1 LIDFK
6 LTLGWPIEI
15 IKKVRRLKLI
25 LPIFVFSALPM
36 FHQNHKFKRLIKPIA
51 LLLVSV
57 FGLHVL
63 SAHAITDNLV
73 YCFEENGDV
82 NIESKS
88 DFVFGFNSEQKVHD
102 VNNHQHEGAEY
113 HAAPESHKDVEIL
126 NTHIKDTRNSRFD
139 LDSTLGFLAF
149 QNNQVDSYL
158 PNSALKQTHSFTP
171 SLAEFQS
178 TLSLKTVVLLN

>member
-1 LIDFK
+1 
-6 LTLGWPIEI
+6 
-15 IKKVRRLKLI
+15 
-25 LPIFVFSALPM
+25 M
-36 FHQNHKFKRLIKPIA
+36 FRNFTKPITF
-51 LLLVSV
+51 LLVGV
-57 FGLHVL
+57 LALHVL

-88 DFVFGFNSEQKVHD
+88 DFMFGFKSEQKVHD
-102 VNNHQHEGAEY
+102 VSNHQHDGAEF
-113 HAAPESHKDVEIL
+113 HASPESHRDVEIL
-126 NTHIKDTRNSRFD
+126 NTYIKDTRTNRFD
-139 LDSTLGFLAF
+139 QSSALGSLAI